1 MIQRCCICKKGI
13 VAVWI
18 PIDPKD
24 KNAGSYPVCSSESCK
39 CAAWLIPVPKKVKE
53 LKG

>member
-24 KNAGSYPVCSSESCK
+24 KNAGSYPVCSSSRCRFL
-39 CAAWLIPVPKKVKE
+39 AWDIPVPKKVKE